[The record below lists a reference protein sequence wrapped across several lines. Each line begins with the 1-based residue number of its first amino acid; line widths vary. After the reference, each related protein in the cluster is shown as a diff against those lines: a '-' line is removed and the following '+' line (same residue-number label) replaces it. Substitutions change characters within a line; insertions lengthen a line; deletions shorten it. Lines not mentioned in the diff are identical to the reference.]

1 MSQVKKTYDF
11 KSVGQSQA
19 AYDEN
24 VDDVAVVSPIGIK
37 TPISFAGGKDAM
49 FDMSYNLGV
58 QIRDNLRNLLVTNS
72 GERLM
77 LGDFGAN
84 LKPLAL
90 EMTAEDTDTEA
101 ARRILLAVEK
111 YMPYISLEDFE
122 PSIERSDNDNVIQ
135 SQIRITYSV
144 PSLGLTNQS
153 VAVIIFTAG

>member
-1 MSQVKKTYDF
+1 VSQVKKTYDF

-24 VDDVAVVSPIGIK
+24 VDDVVVVSPIGIK
-37 TPISFAGGKDAM
+37 TPISFADSKNSM
-49 FDMSYNLGV
+49 FDMSYKLGN
-58 QIRDNLRNLLVTNS
+58 QIRDNLRNLLVTNH

-90 EMTAEDTDTEA
+90 EMTAEDTDAEA

-111 YMPYISLEDFE
+111 YMPYVSLEDFE
-122 PSIERSDNDNVIQ
+122 PSIERSDDDNVIQ
-135 SQIRITYSV
+135 SQIKITYSV

-153 VAVIIFTAG
+153 MAVIIFTAG